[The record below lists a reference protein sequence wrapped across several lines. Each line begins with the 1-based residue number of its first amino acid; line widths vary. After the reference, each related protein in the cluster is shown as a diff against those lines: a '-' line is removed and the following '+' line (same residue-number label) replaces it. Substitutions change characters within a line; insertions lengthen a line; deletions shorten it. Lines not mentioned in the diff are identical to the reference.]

1 MPRKPQE
8 IGACEVRT
16 HLARLLRKVAAG
28 ERFTITQR
36 GKAVAELTPVHA
48 NRDRDA
54 AAAAKGMQSF
64 RQKYRPVAGVNI
76 RALQDEGRD

>member
-1 MPRKPQE
+1 MARKPEE
-8 IGACEVRT
+8 IGAYEART
-16 HLARLLRKVAAG
+16 HLAQLLRKVAKG

-48 NRDRDA
+48 NRNRDA

-64 RQKYRPVAGVNI
+64 RQKHRPVAGEDI
-76 RALQDEGRD
+76 RALQVEGRD